1 MKTISIRLKDSDYEK
16 LDEML
21 DEMGQ
26 TKQTFYES
34 YTKTVLRQGMIP
46 FIITVDNKSPYSKS
60 EKLAAFDELENLIDK
75 HSDEFKKDFD
85 PQAEIERAI
94 DKKYGRV
101 D

>member
-60 EKLAAFDELENLIDK
+60 EKLAALNELENLIDK
-75 HSDEFKKDFD
+75 HSDDFKGNFD
-85 PQAEIERAI
+85 SQAEIERAI
-94 DKKYGRV
+94 DEKYGRV